1 MPASADSSA
10 SAAAFAERDGLLWI
24 AFGERYVSE
33 AEHSARSAAAAAP
46 MLARAL
52 LADREPA
59 TGVFDVVR
67 RIEPG
72 HIRAKVD
79 FLAESPFARTLYLDS
94 DTRVVGEL
102 ADVFELLARCD
113 VALAHDFAR
122 KRQRFAREIP
132 AYAAI
137 PYAFPEMNGGVLL
150 YSRASAAIQF
160 LERWRELFHQWKHV
174 TQGWDQA
181 TLRIA
186 LWQCDLRLCT
196 LPPEYNVRSAAVRAR
211 MAKLA
216 RSGAEPALLEPR
228 ILHWHGL
235 DRKPRFWSRLSPKY
249 RPYPY

>member
-33 AEHSARSAAAAAP
+33 AEHSAGSAAP

-102 ADVFELLARCD
+102 ADVFELLAC
-113 VALAHDFAR
+113 
-122 KRQRFAREIP
+122 
-132 AYAAI
+132 
-137 PYAFPEMNGGVLL
+137 
-150 YSRASAAIQF
+150 
-160 LERWRELFHQWKHV
+160 
-174 TQGWDQA
+174 
-181 TLRIA
+181 
-186 LWQCDLRLCT
+186 CCT
-196 LPPEYNVRSAAVRAR
+196 RAR
-211 MAKLA
+211 MAKPA

-249 RPYPY
+249 RPYRY